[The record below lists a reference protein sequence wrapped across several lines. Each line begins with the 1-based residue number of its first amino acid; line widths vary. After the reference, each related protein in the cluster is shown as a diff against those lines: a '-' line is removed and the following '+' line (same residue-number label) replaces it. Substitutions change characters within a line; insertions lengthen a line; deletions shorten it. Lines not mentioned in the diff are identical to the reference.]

1 MSGEA
6 RLFIEFTVHRALRE
20 VHRDMMQRCVARCFP
35 AAREENTI
43 DRLRERYGDLPP
55 TVRDLDTGELITVDE
70 LERRELGAAVGAAPL
85 SRLDMSRG
93 DEELTV
99 ALRSLLQSRCVPR
112 WLSERRSAPRRS
124 RCVDC

>member
-6 RLFIEFTVHRALRE
+6 SAIHPSHSSSASDSVNAL

-55 TVRDLDTGELITVDE
+55 TVRDLDTGETFTVDE
-70 LERRELGAAVGAAPL
+70 LERERLTRRRPL
-85 SRLDMSRG
+85 
-93 DEELTV
+93 T
-99 ALRSLLQSRCVPR
+99 
-112 WLSERRSAPRRS
+112 
-124 RCVDC
+124 